1 MKFKVNQRELN
12 RVLKNIDR
20 KSKEVQTNVIFELE
34 KSAQTIRNE
43 ATKKAPTDMAELKS
57 SISVVRPSK
66 FSRQVVVRAEHAP
79 YVEFGTG
86 AHAAAFLSNESE
98 EMRNY
103 AMKFYKNGLGTLPS
117 NPYLFPSVND
127 ELPKLETRIKR
138 VV

>member
-20 KSKEVQTNVIFELE
+20 KSKEVQTKVIFELE

-43 ATKKAPTDMAELKS
+43 SIKKVPKMTELKS
-57 SISVVRPSK
+57 SISVIRPSK

-86 AHAAAFLSNESE
+86 AHAAAFLSNKSE

-117 NPYLFPSVND
+117 NPYLFPSVNE

-138 VV
+138 VVQ